1 MKVVSHTIIAVLRG
15 NIISQS
21 AMANEMPKVVP

>member
-1 MKVVSHTIIAVLRG
+1 MKVVSHAIIAVFRG

-21 AMANEMPKVVP
+21 VMANKRPKVVP